1 MSTGKQASASSRE
14 ATWVVESG
22 TVRLRTAA
30 GKLITPGAM
39 EILRAEFKGLERV
52 CGEWVSVPGQDL
64 DGIRIS
70 RFPGALKLGV
80 TKPGEGNRF
89 RGTWR
94 LATETGHEVTF
105 GNLED
110 GHLCVGPEWL
120 ALAAGDVEEARKL
133 IRDGKLDSSGSL
145 SLGSFIYL
153 LQRRESH
160 ILEFWEEPATAEAGD
175 LNVPGEILNLSGLQA
190 KLYRYQESGIRWLV
204 RLSNEGL
211 GGILADE
218 MGLGKTLQVIALF
231 LSELAAG
238 RRQHLVVAPVTLIEN
253 WRREICKF
261 APSIQPLVHQGRLR
275 TGFPKDLEG
284 ADVVL
289 TSYDTVLRDQC
300 LLEMVDWGVV
310 VLDEAQAVKNPHSQ
324 RTSAVKAL
332 RRRVG
337 FAVTG
342 TPVEN
347 RLLDLWSIMDFVV
360 PRHLG
365 TEAEFVS
372 RYLDCADDAAALEP
386 LVTPL
391 ILRRRVGAVA
401 KDLPERIDIPQ
412 ILTLSDQEAEAY
424 EAVRLRTIEE
434 FPQAAGLV
442 SLTRLRMFCA
452 HPRLSQSLSRW
463 DLLNSVKLARL
474 LEILDEIFESGEK
487 ALVFTSY
494 NGMADIICKVLTRE
508 LGAGSQTLDGRRPLP
523 ERQPLIDRF
532 ASDKSLQCLVLNPKA
547 AGAGLNITT
556 ANHVIHYNPEWNPAV
571 EDQASAR
578 SYRRGQT
585 LPVTVH
591 RLILADTVEEVMHQR
606 LKSKRELAEKAVVGG
621 TGEFLYKEDII
632 RALTM
637 SPLCERK
644 AQSPV
649 P

>member
-1 MSTGKQASASSRE
+1 MSEQERDQTKSGE
-14 ATWVVESG
+14 ATWEVESG
-22 TVRLRTAA
+22 TVRLRTAS
-30 GKLITPGAM
+30 GEVITPRAM
-39 EILRAEFKGLERV
+39 EILCAEFKELEQV
-52 CGEWVSVPGQDL
+52 CGERVSAPGVAL
-64 DGIRIS
+64 DDVRIS
-70 RFPGALKLGV
+70 RFPTGLKLRV
-80 TKPGEGNRF
+80 TTPAEDNGF

-94 LATETGHEVTF
+94 LTTETGHEVTA
-105 GNLED
+105 GNLKD
-110 GHLCVGPEWL
+110 GHLCAGPDWL
-120 ALAAGDVEEARKL
+120 ALAGGDVEEAEKL
-133 IRDGKLDSSGSL
+133 ISECRLDPSGCL
-145 SLGSFIYL
+145 SLGSFVHL
-153 LQRRESH
+153 LQKRESH
-160 ILEFWEEPATAEAGD
+160 ILEFDEEQATAAADD
-175 LNVPGEILNLSGLQA
+175 LEPSGETLNLLGLRA
-190 KLYRYQESGIRWLV
+190 ELYPYQKSGIRWLV
-204 RLSNEGL
+204 GLSTEGL

-275 TGFPKDLEG
+275 TGFPRDLEG

-289 TSYDTVLRDQC
+289 TSYDTVLRDQG
-300 LLEMVDWGVV
+300 LLEMVEWGVV
-310 VLDEAQAVKNPHSQ
+310 VLDEAQAIKNPDAQ

-347 RLLDLWSIMDFVV
+347 RLLDLWSIMEFAV

-372 RYLDCADDAAALEP
+372 HYLDCADDAVALEP

-391 ILRRRVGAVA
+391 MLRRRVAAVA
-401 KDLPERIDIPQ
+401 KDLPARIDIPQ
-412 ILTLSDQEAEAY
+412 VLTLSDEEAEAY

-452 HPRLSQSLSRW
+452 HPRLSEELRCW

-474 LEILDEIFESGEK
+474 LEVLDEILESGEK

-494 NGMADIICKVLTRE
+494 NEMADIICEVLKRE
-508 LGAGSQTLDGRRPLP
+508 LGAGAQTLDGRRPLP

-547 AGAGLNITT
+547 AGAGLNITA

-571 EDQASAR
+571 EDQATAR

-585 LPVTVH
+585 RPVTVH
-591 RLILADTVEEVMHQR
+591 RLVFADTVEEVMLER
-606 LKSKRELAEKAVVGG
+606 LEGKRELADKAVVGG
-621 TGEFLYKEDII
+621 TGETLDKEDIM
-632 RALTM
+632 RALNM
-637 SPLCERK
+637 SPLYDK
-644 AQSPV
+644 NSL
-649 P
+649 